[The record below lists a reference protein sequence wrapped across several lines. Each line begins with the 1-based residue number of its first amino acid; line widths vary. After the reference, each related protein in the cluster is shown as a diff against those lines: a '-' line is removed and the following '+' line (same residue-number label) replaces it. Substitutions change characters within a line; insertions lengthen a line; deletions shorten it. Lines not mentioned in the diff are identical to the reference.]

1 MKTKI
6 FFITLFLI
14 VVAFCLTSASYSQ
27 ATDYFG
33 NPIKDTSK
41 KTNKP
46 VQNANKADTGI
57 KTLNVNVPYIFDSTS
72 DNALTQRYGIS
83 SRSEDAIDNIAIKDK
98 LPIDYENIREDDAVF
113 RAKVWRVIDT
123 REKLNSVFRNPSIYN
138 GNNELFLSILYNA
151 ITDSISYLDDPS
163 KRPVAFKDER
173 FSEPFTMQEFQ
184 QKFSGGLDT
193 SNKFDLDGNVV
204 AKVIKQR
211 PFPVDSVYQFQ
222 IKEEWIFD
230 KESSR
235 LFVRI
240 VGIAP
245 MMKTYLSNGE
255 AVSDQAYPMFWVYY
269 PDIRPVLSKR
279 LVYNGKNL
287 GARMSWDDL
296 FQSRMFGS
304 FIVKSSFDNPYDLP
318 LSAIYPNNTL
328 FRLLEG
334 DRIRDKIFNY
344 EQSLWAY

>member
-1 MKTKI
+1 MKKKFVFRGSLSLI
-6 FFITLFLI
+6 F
-14 VVAFCLTSASYSQ
+14 SACIAQVLCAQ

-41 KTNKP
+41 SANKP
-46 VQNANKADTGI
+46 ATQNAAIKPDTTR
-57 KTLNVNVPYIFDSTS
+57 KPNQNLNVPYIYVPAAG
-72 DNALTQRYGIS
+72 NPLTERFAPS
-83 SRSEDAIDNIAIKDK
+83 LRSEDAIDNLSIKDK

-123 REKLNSVFRNPSIYN
+123 REKLNSVFRNPSVYN
-138 GNNELFLSILYNA
+138 ANSELFLSILYNA
-151 ITDSISYLDDPS
+151 IADSVSDNPIT
-163 KRPVAFKDER
+163 AFKDER
-173 FSEPFTMQEFQ
+173 FSEPFARDEFMK
-184 QKFSGGLDT
+184 KFAGGVDT
-193 SNKFDLDGNVV
+193 FPVVDLDNN
-204 AKVIKQR
+204 IIRYEIR
-211 PFPVDSVYQFQ
+211 PKSFPVDSVYQFQ

-318 LSAIYPNNTL
+318 LSAVYPNNTL